1 MEQPRQDLT
10 DRLLRAVQDLP
21 DDKIGEAIDF
31 VEYLQ
36 TKYGQRQPPRGSP
49 ATFLKALEEVGPLEF
64 EPGELEEL
72 LTDMERSRWM
82 GLTDE
87 ELALLPDEERAR
99 VVQLL
104 HG

>member
-10 DRLLRAVQDLP
+10 GRLLRAVQDLP

-36 TKYGQRQPPRGSP
+36 AKYGQRQPPRGS
-49 ATFLKALEEVGPLEF
+49 AEGIAKAFAEFGPLEF
-64 EPGELEEL
+64 EPGEFDAL
-72 LTDMERSRWM
+72 LADMERSRWM
-82 GLTDE
+82 SLTDE
-87 ELALLPDEERAR
+87 ELTLLPDEERAQVER
-99 VVQLL
+99 VL